1 MFLSPQKS
9 RWCREVVNEVMELA
23 IDPGQEPGTYTVR
36 VLRSLSSDQPA
47 DSITLDVGAL
57 VASLPQLESSVL
69 ASSVSARRVMTERE
83 TAIQAVGTTLF
94 GAVFSESVG
103 SAYRASVA
111 VASERGRSLQLAL
124 RLNAPGLAAVPWEAL
139 FDPVAGTYLS
149 RKEPLVRW
157 VPGPHDPEPTIFK
170 PPLRILGMI
179 SAPRGLPVLDVAAEQ
194 QRLEEALRTQIDSG
208 RVELTWLDDASW
220 QGAHGKL
227 LEGQWHVLHFVGH
240 GGYDDETDEGL
251 LVLVGSDGRADYV
264 PASRLADL
272 LDEAE
277 PTPRLVVLNSCQ
289 SGAMSY
295 TDLFSGTAAALVHSG
310 IHAVAAMQFAITDGA
325 AIAFSRAF
333 YAALANGRPV
343 GEAVRSGRIGILGTG
358 RDTLEWVT
366 PVLYLRGD
374 DTRLLDAVRPAAVAT
389 LDEPELVHPT
399 RKSPS
404 SPPPAPV
411 RIRGRTVAA
420 IVVALTVAAGA
431 AAVFVLRAFEPLPTD
446 TVPSNT
452 STPTSEPFEPVRVAV
467 PADQDWTAT
476 GVDCSEGDVLLLTAT
491 GLILHEDNPNSTVT
505 PDGLAD
511 PVYHQYNVPGLPDA
525 GTAGL
530 IGSLDR
536 EQQFFFVG
544 SALNYICPRA
554 GELFLGIND
563 RGLVGNSGA
572 WTATIDRI
580 DKR

>member
-1 MFLSPQKS
+1 
-9 RWCREVVNEVMELA
+9 VVNEVMELA

-36 VLRSLSSDQPA
+36 VLRSLSSDQPS

-57 VASLPQLESSVL
+57 VASLPRLESSVL
-69 ASSVSARRVMTERE
+69 ASSVSARRVMSDRE
-83 TAIQAVGTTLF
+83 TAVQSVGTRLF
-94 GAVFSESVG
+94 GAVFSGSVG

-111 VASERGRSLQLAL
+111 VASERGRSLQIAL

-157 VPGPHDPEPTIFK
+157 VPGPHDPEPVVFE

-179 SAPRGLPVLDVAAEQ
+179 AAPRGLPVLDVAAEQ
-194 QRLEEALRTQIDSG
+194 QRLEEALRIQIDNG

-220 QGAHGKL
+220 HGVHNKL
-227 LEGQWHVLHFVGH
+227 LERQWHVLHFVGH
-240 GGYDDETDEGL
+240 GGYDDGTDEGL

-289 SGAMSY
+289 SGASSY
-295 TDLFSGTAAALVHSG
+295 TDLFSGTAAALVRSG
-310 IHAVAAMQFAITDGA
+310 IHAVAAMQFTITDTA

-374 DTRLLDAVRPAAVAT
+374 DVKLIDAARPAIVAPP
-389 LDEPELVHPT
+389 DKPEPAHP
-399 RKSPS
+399 KQKPPS
-404 SPPPAPV
+404 SAPHAPV
-411 RIRGRTVAA
+411 RIRAGIVAA
-420 IVVALTVAAGA
+420 IIAAFAVAAGA
-431 AAVFVLRAFEPLPTD
+431 AAVFLP
-446 TVPSNT
+446 VIIGPQ
-452 STPTSEPFEPVRVAV
+452 PTSKPSAPSTFQVSV
-467 PADQDWTAT
+467 PADRDWTAT
-476 GVDCSEGDVLLLTAT
+476 GAYCGEGDVFVMTAT
-491 GLILHEDNPNSTVT
+491 GLILHEDNPNSTVS

-511 PVYHQYNVPGLPDA
+511 PSYHQYNVPGLPDA

-544 SALNYICPRA
+544 SAADYTCPHA
-554 GELFLGIND
+554 GQLFLGIND
-563 RGLVGNSGA
+563 RGLAGNSGA
-572 WTATIDRI
+572 WTASIRVERRTR
-580 DKR
+580 

>member
-1 MFLSPQKS
+1 
-9 RWCREVVNEVMELA
+9 MELA

-36 VLRSLSSDQPA
+36 VLRSLSSDQPT

-57 VASLPQLESSVL
+57 VASLPRLESSVL
-69 ASSVSARRVMTERE
+69 ASSVSARRVMSDRE
-83 TAIQAVGTTLF
+83 TAVQSVGTRLF
-94 GAVFSESVG
+94 GAVFSGSVG

-111 VASERGRSLQLAL
+111 VASERGRSLQIAL

-139 FDPVAGTYLS
+139 YDPLAGTYLS

-157 VPGPHDPEPTIFK
+157 VPGPHDPEPVVFE

-179 SAPRGLPVLDVAAEQ
+179 AAPHGLPVLDVAAEQ
-194 QRLEEALRTQIDSG
+194 QRLEEALRIQIDSG

-220 QGAHGKL
+220 HGVHNKL
-227 LEGQWHVLHFVGH
+227 LERQWHVLHFVGH
-240 GGYDDETDEGL
+240 GGYDDGTDEGL
-251 LVLVGSDGRADYV
+251 LVLVGSDGRPDYV

-289 SGAMSY
+289 SGASSY
-295 TDLFSGTAAALVHSG
+295 TDLFSGTAAALVRSG
-310 IHAVAAMQFAITDGA
+310 IHAVAAMQFTITDTA

-374 DTRLLDAVRPAAVAT
+374 DVKLIDAARPAIVAPP
-389 LDEPELVHPT
+389 DEPEPAHP
-399 RKSPS
+399 KQK
-404 SPPPAPV
+404 PPPPHAPV
-411 RIRGRTVAA
+411 RIRGGMVTAIVAA
-420 IVVALTVAAGA
+420 VAVAAGA
-431 AAVFVLRAFEPLPTD
+431 AAVFLPVLIGPQ
-446 TVPSNT
+446 
-452 STPTSEPFEPVRVAV
+452 PTSEPSAPSTFQVSV
-467 PADQDWTAT
+467 PADRDWTAT
-476 GVDCSEGDVLLLTAT
+476 GAYCSEGDVFVMTAT
-491 GLILHEDNPNSTVT
+491 GLILHEDNPNSTVS

-511 PVYHQYNVPGLPDA
+511 PSYHQYNVPGLPDA

-544 SALNYICPRA
+544 SAAAYTCPRA
-554 GELFLGIND
+554 GQLFLGIND
-563 RGLVGNSGA
+563 RGLAGNSGA
-572 WTATIDRI
+572 WTASIRVERRTR
-580 DKR
+580 

>member
-1 MFLSPQKS
+1 MILSLQEP
-9 RWCREVVNEVMELA
+9 RGCREVLNEVMELA

-57 VASLPQLESSVL
+57 IASLPRLESSVL
-69 ASSVSARRVMTERE
+69 ASSVSTRRVMTERE
-83 TAIQAVGTTLF
+83 TAIQSVGTSLF
-94 GAVFSESVG
+94 GAVFSGSIG

-111 VASERGRSLQLAL
+111 VASERGRSLQIAL

-139 FDPVAGTYLS
+139 FDPVAGVYLS

-157 VPGPHDPEPTIFK
+157 VPGPHDPKPVMFE

-179 SAPRGLPVLDVAAEQ
+179 AAPRGLPVLDVAAEQ
-194 QRLEEALRTQIDSG
+194 QRLEEALRTQINSG

-220 QGAHGKL
+220 HGVHGKL
-227 LEGQWHVLHFVGH
+227 LERQWHVLHFVGH
-240 GGYDDETDEGL
+240 GGYDYETDEGL
-251 LVLVGSDGRADYV
+251 LVLVGSDGRADHV

-289 SGAMSY
+289 SGATSY

-310 IHAVAAMQFAITDGA
+310 IHAVAAMQFAITDTA

-366 PVLYLRGD
+366 PVLYLRGA
-374 DTRLLDAVRPAAVAT
+374 DTKLLDAARPAPVAPS
-389 LDEPELVHPT
+389 DEPEPAHPMQ
-399 RKSPS
+399 KPPP
-404 SPPPAPV
+404 SPPHGPV
-411 RIRGRTVAA
+411 RIRGGTVAA
-420 IVVALTVAAGA
+420 IVAAIAIAAGA
-431 AAVFVLRAFEPLPTD
+431 AAVFVPPAIDPQ
-446 TVPSNT
+446 
-452 STPTSEPFEPVRVAV
+452 PTSEPSAPSPFQVSV
-467 PADQDWTAT
+467 PADRDWTAT
-476 GVDCSEGDVLLLTAT
+476 GAYCSEGDTFVLTAT
-491 GLILHEDNPNSTVT
+491 GHILHEDNPNSTVT

-511 PVYHQYNVPGLPDA
+511 PIYHQYNVPGLPDA
-525 GTAGL
+525 ATAGL

-536 EQQFFFVG
+536 EQQFFFIG
-544 SALNYICPRA
+544 SAADYTCPRA
-554 GELFLGIND
+554 GQLYLGIND
-563 RGLVGNSGA
+563 RGLAGNSGA
-572 WTATIDRI
+572 WTASIRI
-580 DKR
+580 EKRTR

>member
-1 MFLSPQKS
+1 M
-9 RWCREVVNEVMELA
+9 VNEVMELA

-47 DSITLDVGAL
+47 DSITLDVDAL
-57 VASLPQLESSVL
+57 VESLPRLESSVL

-83 TAIQAVGTTLF
+83 TAIQSVGTRLF
-94 GAVFSESVG
+94 AAVFSESVG

-111 VASERGRSLQLAL
+111 VASERGRSLQIAL

-139 FDPVAGTYLS
+139 FDPVAGVYIS

-157 VPGPHDPEPTIFK
+157 VPGPHDPEPVLFE

-179 SAPRGLPVLDVAAEQ
+179 AAPRGLPVLDVAAEQ

-220 QGAHGKL
+220 HGVHGKL
-227 LEGQWHVLHFVGH
+227 LERQWHVLHFVGH

-277 PTPRLVVLNSCQ
+277 PTPRLVVLNSCE
-289 SGAMSY
+289 SGATSH
-295 TDLFSGTAAALVHSG
+295 TDLFSGTAAALVRSG
-310 IHAVAAMQFAITDGA
+310 IHAVAAMQFAITDTA

-333 YAALANGRPV
+333 YTALANGRPV

-374 DTRLLDAVRPAAVAT
+374 DTKLLDAARPAAVAPH
-389 LDEPELVHPT
+389 DEPEPAHPT
-399 RKSPS
+399 QKPPS
-404 SPPPAPV
+404 LPPHATV
-411 RIRGRTVAA
+411 RIRGGIIAA
-420 IVVALTVAAGA
+420 IAVAAGA
-431 AAVFVLRAFEPLPTD
+431 AAVFLPRAINPP
-446 TVPSNT
+446 
-452 STPTSEPFEPVRVAV
+452 PTSEPTAPSTFQVSV
-467 PADQDWTAT
+467 PADRDWTAT
-476 GVDCSEGDVLLLTAT
+476 GVYCSAGDIFGLTAT
-491 GLILHEDNPNSTVT
+491 GHILHEDNPNSTVS

-511 PVYHQYNVPGLPDA
+511 PSYHQYNVPGLPDA

-544 SALNYICPRA
+544 SATDYTCPRA
-554 GELFLGIND
+554 GQLYLGIND
-563 RGLVGNSGA
+563 RGLAGNSGA
-572 WTATIDRI
+572 WTASIRVERKT
-580 DKR
+580 K